1 MIDLL
6 PEALSTMNCKN
17 CEEMLSEFLDDSLD
31 ETDRLP
37 LGLHLRECVPCDSL
51 RIELSLII
59 TLGRE
64 LRSVPLV
71 PPNADALWARL
82 SQSLASH
89 ERGSSLPTSP
99 LRKLYVENEA

>member
-17 CEEMLSEFLDDSLD
+17 CEEMLSEFLDASLD
-31 ETDRLP
+31 DAQRLS
-37 LGLHLRECVPCDSL
+37 LGLHLRECIPCDSL
-51 RIELSLII
+51 RIELTVII
-59 TLGRE
+59 TLGRK
-64 LRSVPLV
+64 LRSVQVV

-89 ERGSSLPTSP
+89 ARGSSLPTSP

>member
-31 ETDRLP
+31 DTDRLS
-37 LGLHLRECVPCDSL
+37 LGLHLRQCVPCDSL
-51 RIELSLII
+51 RIELSVII
-59 TLGRE
+59 MLGRE
-64 LRSVPLV
+64 LRSVQVAL
-71 PPNADALWARL
+71 PNADALWARL

-89 ERGSSLPTSP
+89 PRASLLPTSP
-99 LRKLYVENEA
+99 LRKLYVENET